1 MAFLLAHL
9 EIILS
14 AVGILVIVFV
24 PSLVNPNPDTFWEVT
39 AITAILVGLIH
50 GMIFWLIR
58 RRQRTIRT
66 EIIHELRTVLT
77 DVINNQ
83 LVALSLHA
91 RKLSSMS
98 DPASEIDAH
107 LRVLDQ
113 SAQAI
118 STYVNLLSEES
129 IREWKERYERP
140 LR

>member
-118 STYVNLLSEES
+118 STYMNLLSEES
-129 IREWKERYERP
+129 IRKWKERYERP

>member
-129 IREWKERYERP
+129 IRKWKERYERP

>member
-83 LVALSLHA
+83 LVALSVHA

>member
-66 EIIHELRTVLT
+66 EIIHELRTILT